1 MYPSFLKRN
10 FPLEKH
16 LFFVTRYSFGLLGLR
31 FAEEEQEGRER
42 TSWLAT
48 LWLIFNFANLA
59 HCCQAE
65 FTFGWH
71 YIRSSP
77 VDAMDAFCPLA
88 CSLTT
93 LYKMACMWRSRRE
106 VTLLMRRIRQLTER
120 ETTLEREGMKRSYY
134 RMATL
139 LGMLIFTLGTI
150 NTCAFVLRSLWE
162 MWSRRRHGDV
172 FHYDMPFR
180 MQWVDDVG
188 NTL

>member
-1 MYPSFLKRN
+1 MYPRFLN
-10 FPLEKH
+10 HNYPLAKH

-31 FAEEEQEGRER
+31 FEQEES
-42 TSWLAT
+42 SWLCSF
-48 LWLIFNFANLA
+48 WLIFNFVCLA

-65 FTFGWH
+65 FSFGWT
-71 YIRSSP
+71 YISSSP

-93 LYKMACMWRSRRE
+93 LYKMACMWWSRRE
-106 VTLLMRRIRQLTER
+106 VALLMLRIRELTER
-120 ETTLEREGMKRSYY
+120 ERDEERVRLKRGYY

-162 MWSRRRHGDV
+162 MWSRRHGV

-180 MQWVDDVG
+180 M
-188 NTL
+188 L

>member
-1 MYPSFLKRN
+1 MYPRFLQRN
-10 FPLEKH
+10 YPLEKH

-31 FAEEEQEGRER
+31 FAEHGETTRD
-42 TSWLAT
+42 WLAD
-48 LWLIFNFANLA
+48 LWLIFNFVNLA

-65 FTFGWH
+65 FAFGWH
-71 YIRSSP
+71 YIRTST

-106 VTLLMRRIRQLTER
+106 VSALMMRIRQLTEQEISGDR
-120 ETTLEREGMKRSYY
+120 ERMKRNYY

-139 LGMLIFTLGTI
+139 LSMLIFTLGTI

-162 MWSRRRHGDV
+162 MWSRRDAD

-180 MQWVDDVG
+180 MQCVPTH
-188 NTL
+188 TL